1 MQKKSNHTI
10 KPSLAGKMS
19 IALMALSC
27 LGCLGCLGL
36 AAPAAQAQ
44 DLRSLPGLFKGGKP
58 QQEQSGSA
66 PAPQPQSAPQAA
78 GSVEQT
84 SGGQGSVA
92 FANKAL
98 AGTSMNVAANDNK
111 PHKGA
116 IIGRFSGGGAT
127 DYFNI
132 YVYDENGS
140 KILEFK
146 METLAA
152 DVQKPR
158 SFTLRGRK
166 GKPATAEM
174 LYQNVGIVCKASAGT
189 VNITAAGPVGGNVA
203 GNISG
208 IEWFQGDECVKA
220 LGTSATFTVQRANDY
235 QR

>member
-1 MQKKSNHTI
+1 MQKKSNHAI
-10 KPSLAGKMS
+10 KSSLAGKIG

-27 LGCLGCLGL
+27 VGGVGL
-36 AAPAAQAQ
+36 IACAAQAQ
-44 DLRSLPGLFKGGKP
+44 DLRSLPGLLKGGKP
-58 QQEQSGSA
+58 QQNETGST
-66 PAPQPQSAPQAA
+66 PAQQPQSAPQVA
-78 GSVEQT
+78 GSAEQ
-84 SGGQGSVA
+84 SGSGQGSVA

-98 AGTSMNVAANDNK
+98 AGMSLNVAANDNEA
-111 PHKGA
+111 HKGA

-132 YVYDENGS
+132 YVYNESGS

-146 METLAA
+146 METVAA

-166 GKPATAEM
+166 GKPATAEI

-189 VNITAAGPVGGNVA
+189 VNITAAGAVGGNVA